1 MEKVRL
7 GIIGIGNMGSD
18 HLNRIQKGDV
28 PEMEV
33 TAICDINPDRL
44 EWAEKNHPDV
54 ARFDDAEK
62 MMDSG
67 LVDAV
72 LVAVPHYD
80 HPKYSIMGMKKGL
93 HVMCEKPAGVYTKQ
107 VKEMNAV
114 AKECNVK
121 FGMMFNQRTNCM
133 YRKLREIVKSGIYG
147 EIRRT
152 NWIITTWYRTQD
164 YYDSGAWRAT
174 WSGEGGGVL
183 LNQCPHQL
191 DLWQWICGMP
201 SKVYTKMH
209 FGKWHD
215 IEVEDD
221 VTTYVEYPNGA
232 TGVFVTT
239 TGDAYGSNRFEIT
252 LDRAKVVCEGKTI
265 KVLEYEIPTS
275 VHLTTGK
282 GFAHPP
288 VLAEHVIN
296 CIGSNEQHNGVLKAF
311 AAAILRDEP
320 MTADGTEGINGLT
333 LSNCMHLS
341 AWLDKDII
349 VDELNDEL
357 YYEELMK
364 RVATSRRKENVKTV
378 VNDTNGTY

>member
-7 GIIGIGNMGSD
+7 GIVGIGNQGAGYVTKI
-18 HLNRIQKGDV
+18 RRGDV
-28 PEMEV
+28 PEMEIAAV
-33 TAICDINPDRL
+33 CDINPERL
-44 EWAEKNHPDV
+44 EWAEKNHPEV

-67 LVDAV
+67 LVDAI
-72 LVAVPHYD
+72 LVSVPHYD

-93 HVMCEKPAGVYTKQ
+93 HVICEKPAGVYTKQ
-107 VKEMNAV
+107 VKEMNEV

-121 FGMMFNQRTNCM
+121 FGMMFNQRTRNV
-133 YRKLREIVKSGIYG
+133 YRKLHDIVHSGVYG
-147 EIRRT
+147 NIRRT
-152 NWIITTWYRTQD
+152 NWIITTWYRTQN
-164 YYDSGAWRAT
+164 YYDSGSWRAT

-232 TGVFVTT
+232 TGTFITS
-239 TGDAYGSNRFEIT
+239 TGDFPGSNRFEIT
-252 LDRAKVVCEGKTI
+252 LDKAKIICEGSTI
-265 KVLEYEIPTS
+265 KIFELGASTPDHIAK
-275 VHLTTGK
+275 GK
-282 GFAHPP
+282 VFTNPP
-288 VLAEHVIN
+288 FLGETIIN
-296 CIGSNEQHNGVLKAF
+296 CNNDSDQHMNVFKAF

-320 MTADGTEGINGLT
+320 LTANGTEGINGLT

-341 AWLDKDII
+341 AWLGKDIV
-349 VDELNDEL
+349 VDEFDDDL

-364 RVATSRRKENVKTV
+364 RVATSRRKENVKAV
-378 VNDTNGTY
+378 VVDTSGTY